1 MKKICLQENVLLMLL
16 LLILLSA
23 SSVRAHCEIPCGI
36 YDDEM
41 RCDMIGEHITT
52 IEMSMNMIAELSA
65 EQDKNYNQL
74 IRWISNKEHHASEIQ
89 DIVHQYF
96 MTQRIKPVD
105 KENNGAYNKYIKQ
118 LTLLHEMLVYAMKA
132 KQSTDITHVQKLK
145 SLLDEFRLIYSGD

>member
-132 KQSTDITHVQKLK
+132 KQTIDITHVEKLK

>member
-1 MKKICLQENVLLMLL
+1 MRKIGLSCNVLIMVLL
-16 LLILLSA
+16 LTLLSA
-23 SSVRAHCEIPCGI
+23 SSVLAHCEIPCGI

-52 IEMSMNMIAELSA
+52 IERSMNMIAELSA

-89 DIVHQYF
+89 HIVYQYF

-105 KENNGAYNKYIKQ
+105 KENSVAYNKYVRQ

-132 KQSTDITHVQKLK
+132 KQSIDITHVEKLK
-145 SLLDEFRLIYSGD
+145 SLLDEFRQIYFGD